1 MHLLT
6 ETALTDSKEWEILAQ
21 EEVDDLK
28 KQIQSLTVRIEQARA
43 NLAIQTKYRDA
54 AISMSKLYTAGK
66 RGNRATADPTAQ
78 ETAVE
83 RQESEQRCEE
93 LATELFNL
101 EKEVLAPQRRLLQHT
116 AAILQLTHKASSKRK
131 PPPAMLNGMPGSP
144 ESLYTYT
151 NGRNSMQ
158 FPSDDLDRDL
168 YFPLDEPETFGRSL
182 KSDIP
187 IPPRS
192 PVRERSNQLR
202 DEVETLKKQ
211 NSGHLDV
218 ITTTER
224 SLEDLNNRLRDL
236 VVQMNP
242 TKNGDY
248 KPAPSGNFEPGEL
261 VNSQLDYLAEALTII
276 QRDQGGQPRSDNNS
290 MVMLQVEDRLD
301 ALSRQVFRAVQAVD
315 ENQPPPPLAKDS
327 GIQERFD
334 WIESAV
340 PVLQTSTD
348 TAGAQ
353 SAAQIETVLSG
364 LWDIIQSGY
373 ADINRQ
379 RNARREVR
387 LGKGMPDDEDDV
399 SADEAFDFDEP
410 YSLDAFSAKVQ
421 WLFRQ
426 ATSLKEQ
433 KSVLKRQIRQQRDLN
448 GKGDSEKDV
457 ELRNKVEELNRTKNL
472 LAFCEES
479 AQQSKTEA
487 TEAQE
492 KLARALADLDSLQVT
507 QAANETAA
515 TSAVQDQ
522 LRERNAKIV
531 SLESD
536 TKALQDKL
544 EIIEAQLGSMNEQ
557 LKEAD
562 DNKKAAQ
569 DEKWKLE
576 EQIRVKD
583 EEMEQLNV
591 TMVEIKTELTICKA
605 ELEGAYGSRSERAAE
620 AAALTKSSQM
630 QSVVEQ
636 SEKLKAELA
645 ATLKDLEE
653 LTKETLAA
661 EKEKVELEGRLDDA
675 ESTRSTL
682 ESDIAALRTRYNSEI
697 TKLKEQLDA
706 EKFKAGPNAS
716 GTGPRAGA
724 SMLSE
729 QFRATMKEERRKFQ
743 EEIRVRHSLNR
754 CLPDHY
760 LESWRAND
768 LCRKNKTSAESWR
781 RSSGRSRSR
790 PGGARTRSRHGNDT
804 ENGPGTNSPGRMH
817 NIYKT
822 SDTSAAC
829 IMFNGS
835 SDSLFLDIVTRT
847 GQSFHIHSK
856 GFSSCRLGGR
866 LNGNKSSIYK
876 YSSGSD
882 LPLTQ
887 FVSLKLKACWY
898 AARPRRHSPVH
909 SRGGYAKCA
918 YQQLGHSTPD

>member
-1 MHLLT
+1 MNGNYGNNASLLSPTQAVDRTQSSPHVDLKDPIQVHLLT

-101 EKEVLAPQRRLLQHT
+101 EKEILAPQRRLLQHT

-158 FPSDDLDRDL
+158 FPGDDLDREL

-211 NSGHLDV
+211 NSGHLDI

-236 VVQMNP
+236 VVQINP
-242 TKNGDY
+242 TKNGGY

-261 VNSQLDYLAEALTII
+261 VNSQLDYLAEGLSTI
-276 QRDQGGQPRSDNNS
+276 QRDQEGQSRLLAESSRNSDNS
-290 MVMLQVEDRLD
+290 STVLLQIEDRLD
-301 ALSRQVFRAVQAVD
+301 ALSRQVFQAVQAVD
-315 ENQPPPPLAKDS
+315 ENQPAPPLAKDS

-334 WIESAV
+334 WIESTV
-340 PVLQTSTD
+340 SVLQTSMD
-348 TAGAQ
+348 KASSASAGAQ
-353 SAAQIETVLSG
+353 NAEQIETVLSG

-410 YSLDAFSAKVQ
+410 YSLNAFSAKVQ
-421 WLFRQ
+421 WLFGQ

-448 GKGDSEKDV
+448 SKGDDEKDV
-457 ELRNKVEELNRTKNL
+457 ELRSKVEELNRTKNL
-472 LAFCEES
+472 LAFCEEN

-487 TEAQE
+487 AEAQE

-562 DNKKAAQ
+562 DTKKAAQ

-591 TMVEIKTELTICKA
+591 TMVEIKTELTIAKA

-661 EKEKVELEGRLDDA
+661 EKEKVDLESRLDEA

-682 ESDIAALRTRYNSEI
+682 EGDIAALRTKYNSEI

-743 EEIRVRHSLNR
+743 EDLREEQNKRRK
-754 CLPDHY
+754 
-760 LESWRAND
+760 LEEELRA
-768 LCRKNKTSAESWR
+768 LKKSA
-781 RSSGRSRSR
+781 GR
-790 PGGARTRSRHGNDT
+790 
-804 ENGPGTNSPGRMH
+804 
-817 NIYKT
+817 
-822 SDTSAAC
+822 
-829 IMFNGS
+829 GS
-835 SDSLFLDIVTRT
+835 S
-847 GQSFHIHSK
+847 
-856 GFSSCRLGGR
+856 
-866 LNGNKSSIYK
+866 
-876 YSSGSD
+876 
-882 LPLTQ
+882 PLT
-887 FVSLKLKACWY
+887 
-898 AARPRRHSPVH
+898 PR
-909 SRGGYAKCA
+909 
-918 YQQLGHSTPD
+918 

>member
-1 MHLLT
+1 MDRTQSSPHVDLKDPIQVHLLT

-101 EKEVLAPQRRLLQHT
+101 EKEILAPQRRLLQHT

-158 FPSDDLDRDL
+158 FPGDDLDREL

-182 KSDIP
+182 KNDIP

-236 VVQMNP
+236 VVQINP
-242 TKNGDY
+242 TKNGGY
-248 KPAPSGNFEPGEL
+248 KTAPSGNFEPGEL
-261 VNSQLDYLAEALTII
+261 VNSHLDYLAEGLSTI
-276 QRDQGGQPRSDNNS
+276 QRDQEGQARLLADNSRNSDNS
-290 MVMLQVEDRLD
+290 AAVLLQVEDRLD
-301 ALSRQVFRAVQAVD
+301 ALSRQVYQAVRSVD
-315 ENQPPPPLAKDS
+315 ESQPAPPLAKDS

-334 WIESAV
+334 WVESAV
-340 PVLQTSTD
+340 PVLQTPMNSES
-348 TAGAQ
+348 AGAQ

-457 ELRNKVEELNRTKNL
+457 ELRSKVEELNRTKNL
-472 LAFCEES
+472 LAFCEEN

-487 TEAQE
+487 AEAQE

-562 DNKKAAQ
+562 DTKKAAQ
-569 DEKWKLE
+569 DERWKLE

-591 TMVEIKTELTICKA
+591 TMVEIKTELTIAKA

-636 SEKLKAELA
+636 SEKLKTELA

-661 EKEKVELEGRLDDA
+661 EKEKVELEGRLDEA

-743 EEIRVRHSLNR
+743 EEIRVSPSTAVPKILRT
-754 CLPDHY
+754 
-760 LESWRAND
+760 ND
-768 LCRKNKTSAESWR
+768 PCRKNKTSAESWR
-781 RSSGRSRSR
+781 RSSGRSGSP
-790 PGGARTRSRHGNDT
+790 PGGDRAHSPHGNDT
-804 ENGPGTNSPGRMH
+804 ENGPGTIAPGRPH
-817 NIYKT
+817 NIYKP

-829 IMFNGS
+829 IMFNRS

-847 GQSFHIHSK
+847 GKAFTFIARVVHLVDWE
-856 GFSSCRLGGR
+856 GALMA
-866 LNGNKSSIYK
+866 LKSSIYRF
-876 YSSGSD
+876 SSDRD
-882 LPLTQ
+882 LPFTRIVPL
-887 FVSLKLKACWY
+887 VLRACLY
-898 AARPRRHSPVH
+898 AVIP
-909 SRGGYAKCA
+909 
-918 YQQLGHSTPD
+918 T

>member
-1 MHLLT
+1 MNTDRTQSSPHVDLKDPIQVHLLT

-83 RQESEQRCEE
+83 RQESERRCEE

-101 EKEVLAPQRRLLQHT
+101 EKEILAPQRRLLQHT

-158 FPSDDLDRDL
+158 FPSDDLDREL
-168 YFPLDEPETFGRSL
+168 YFPLDEPEPFGRAL
-182 KSDIP
+182 KNDIP

-236 VVQMNP
+236 VVQINP
-242 TKNGDY
+242 TKNGGY

-261 VNSQLDYLAEALTII
+261 VNSQLDYLAEALSTI
-276 QRDQGGQPRSDNNS
+276 QRDQAGQSGPSGNS
-290 MVMLQVEDRLD
+290 ASILLQVEDRLD
-301 ALSRQVFRAVQAVD
+301 ALSRQVFQAIRSID
-315 ENQPPPPLAKDS
+315 ESQPAPPLAKDA

-340 PVLQTSTD
+340 PVLQTSMGKD
-348 TAGAQ
+348 TGAQ
-353 SAAQIETVLSG
+353 SAEQIETILSG
-364 LWDIIQSGY
+364 LWNIIQSGY
-373 ADINRQ
+373 AEINRQ
-379 RNARREVR
+379 RIARREVR

-399 SADEAFDFDEP
+399 SADEAFDYDEP
-410 YSLDAFSAKVQ
+410 YSLDAFSEKVQ

-448 GKGDSEKDV
+448 SKGDSEKDV
-457 ELRNKVEELNRTKNL
+457 ELRSKVEELNRTKNL
-472 LAFCEES
+472 LAFCEEN

-487 TEAQE
+487 AEAQE

-536 TKALQDKL
+536 AKAMQDKL

-562 DNKKAAQ
+562 ESKKAAQ

-591 TMVEIKTELTICKA
+591 SMIETKTELTIAKA

-630 QSVVEQ
+630 QSMVEQ

-661 EKEKVELEGRLDDA
+661 EKEKVELEGRLDEA
-675 ESTRSTL
+675 ESTRTSL
-682 ESDIAALRTRYNSEI
+682 EGDIAALRTRYNSEV

-743 EEIRVRHSLNR
+743 EELRVRHSTVIPKVRELTI
-754 CLPDHY
+754 C
-760 LESWRAND
+760 A
-768 LCRKNKTSAESWR
+768 
-781 RSSGRSRSR
+781 GRTKQAQKAGGGAPGAQEVGR
-790 PGGARTRSRHGNDT
+790 PGLEPTHTALTTLKPAQEPLSRV
-804 ENGPGTNSPGRMH
+804 E
-817 NIYKT
+817 
-822 SDTSAAC
+822 C
-829 IMFNGS
+829 IISISLPTTVRRILCLIALPTLS
-835 SDSLFLDIVTRT
+835 SWISLHAPAKL
-847 GQSFHIHSK
+847 SHS
-856 GFSSCRLGGR
+856 
-866 LNGNKSSIYK
+866 
-876 YSSGSD
+876 
-882 LPLTQ
+882 
-887 FVSLKLKACWY
+887 
-898 AARPRRHSPVH
+898 
-909 SRGGYAKCA
+909 
-918 YQQLGHSTPD
+918 

>member
-1 MHLLT
+1 
-6 ETALTDSKEWEILAQ
+6 LTDSKEWEILAQ

-43 NLAIQTKYRDA
+43 NLAIQMKYRDA

-83 RQESEQRCEE
+83 RQESERRCEE

-101 EKEVLAPQRRLLQHT
+101 EKEILAPQRRLLQHT

-202 DEVETLKKQ
+202 DEMETLKKQ

-218 ITTTER
+218 ITSTER

-236 VVQMNP
+236 VVQINP
-242 TKNGDY
+242 TKNGGY
-248 KPAPSGNFEPGEL
+248 RPAPSGNYEPGEL
-261 VNSQLDYLAEALTII
+261 VNSQLDYLAEALATI
-276 QRDQGGQPRSDNNS
+276 QQDQEGQSRLLADSTRNSDNS
-290 MVMLQVEDRLD
+290 AVVLLQAEDRLD
-301 ALSRQVFRAVQAVD
+301 GLSRLVYRAAQSVD
-315 ENQPPPPLAKDS
+315 ESQPGPPSAKDA

-334 WIESAV
+334 WIESTL
-340 PVLQTSTD
+340 PVLQNASSAA
-348 TAGAQ
+348 AGAQ
-353 SAAQIETVLSG
+353 QAEQIESVLAG
-364 LWDIIQSGY
+364 LWDTIQQGY
-373 ADINRQ
+373 AEINRQ
-379 RNARREVR
+379 RDARRQVR

-399 SADEAFDFDEP
+399 SADESFDYDEP
-410 YSLDAFSAKVQ
+410 YSLNAFSEKVQ

-448 GKGDSEKDV
+448 SKSDSEKDV
-457 ELRNKVEELNRTKNL
+457 ELRNKVEELNRTKSL
-472 LAFCEES
+472 LAFCEEN

-487 TEAQE
+487 EETQR
-492 KLARALADLDSLQVT
+492 KLSQALADLDSLQVT
-507 QAANETAA
+507 QTANETAA

-544 EIIEAQLGSMNEQ
+544 EILEAQLSSMNDQ

-562 DNKKAAQ
+562 DTKQVAQ

-583 EEMEQLNV
+583 EELEQLNV
-591 TMVEIKTELTICKA
+591 SMIETKTELTIAKA

-630 QSVVEQ
+630 QSMVEQ

-661 EKEKVELEGRLDDA
+661 EKEKVDLEGRLDEA
-675 ESTRSTL
+675 EATRSTL
-682 ESDIAALRTRYNSEI
+682 EGDLAALRSRYNSEI

-743 EEIRVRHSLNR
+743 EDLRVSTLTGVRN
-754 CLPDHY
+754 P
-760 LESWRAND
+760 EANT
-768 LCRKNKTSAESWR
+768 LCRKNRTSAESWR
-781 RSSGRSRSR
+781 RSFEHSRNPRGQAKVHSLR
-790 PGGARTRSRHGNDT
+790 GNDT
-804 ENGPGTNSPGRMH
+804 ENGLGANVLGQMH
-817 NIYKT
+817 NNYKPF
-822 SDTSAAC
+822 DTNTAC
-829 IMFNGS
+829 MMFNRAP
-835 SDSLFLDIVTRT
+835 DSFFLDIFTRST
-847 GQSFHIHSK
+847 GKAFIFIARIVYHVHWEDAFI
-856 GFSSCRLGGR
+856 
-866 LNGNKSSIYK
+866 GNKSTIYRF
-876 YSSGSD
+876 SWGSN
-882 LPLTQ
+882 LIWFPSQ
-887 FVSLKLKACWY
+887 KKH
-898 AARPRRHSPVH
+898 PSPKN
-909 SRGGYAKCA
+909 R
-918 YQQLGHSTPD
+918 T

>member
-83 RQESEQRCEE
+83 RQESEMRCEE
-93 LATELFNL
+93 LSTELFNL
-101 EKEVLAPQRRLLQHT
+101 EKEILAPQRRLLQHT

-158 FPSDDLDRDL
+158 FPGDDLDRDL
-168 YFPLDEPETFGRSL
+168 YFPLEEPETFGRSL

-211 NSGHLDV
+211 KSGHLDV

-236 VVQMNP
+236 VIQVNP
-242 TKNGDY
+242 TKNGGY
-248 KPAPSGNFEPGEL
+248 RPAPSGNYEPGEL
-261 VNSQLDYLAEALTII
+261 VNSQLDYLAEGLAAI
-276 QRDQGGQPRSDNNS
+276 QRDQEGHSRLLADSNRNSDNS
-290 MVMLQVEDRLD
+290 AAMLLQAEERLD
-301 ALSRQVFRAVQAVD
+301 ALSRQVFQAVQSVD
-315 ENQPPPPLAKDS
+315 EGQPAPPSAKDV

-334 WIESAV
+334 WIELTL
-340 PVLQTSTD
+340 PVLQQASSASD
-348 TAGAQ
+348 GAQ
-353 SAAQIETVLSG
+353 QAEQIETVLAG

-379 RNARREVR
+379 RDARRQVR

-399 SADEAFDFDEP
+399 SADEAFDYDEP
-410 YSLDAFSAKVQ
+410 YSLNAFSTKVQ

-426 ATSLKEQ
+426 ATGLKEQ

-448 GKGDSEKDV
+448 SKTDTEKDV

-472 LAFCEES
+472 LAFCEEN
-479 AQQSKTEA
+479 AQQFKTEA
-487 TEAQE
+487 EE
-492 KLARALADLDSLQVT
+492 SERKLSQALADLDSLQGT
-507 QAANETAA
+507 QAANETVA

-544 EIIEAQLGSMNEQ
+544 EIIEAQLGSMNDQ

-562 DNKKAAQ
+562 DTKQAAQ
-569 DEKWKLE
+569 EEKWKLE
-576 EQIRVKD
+576 EQIKVKD

-591 TMVEIKTELTICKA
+591 TMIEVKTELTIARA

-682 ESDIAALRTRYNSEI
+682 EGDIAALRTRYNSEI

-743 EEIRVRHSLNR
+743 EDLRVSMSTAIFNPRANTFAGRTEQAQEAGGGASSAQEVLRSGQKSIHSAVTTLKTAQDQTPRVRCIISI
-754 CLPDHY
+754 
-760 LESWRAND
+760 SF
-768 LCRKNKTSAESWR
+768 
-781 RSSGRSRSR
+781 SR
-790 PGGARTRSRHGNDT
+790 P
-804 ENGPGTNSPGRMH
+804 M
-817 NIYKT
+817 
-822 SDTSAAC
+822 
-829 IMFNGS
+829 
-835 SDSLFLDIVTRT
+835 
-847 GQSFHIHSK
+847 
-856 GFSSCRLGGR
+856 
-866 LNGNKSSIYK
+866 
-876 YSSGSD
+876 
-882 LPLTQ
+882 
-887 FVSLKLKACWY
+887 
-898 AARPRRHSPVH
+898 RRV
-909 SRGGYAKCA
+909 
-918 YQQLGHSTPD
+918 

>member
-1 MHLLT
+1 MNGNYGNNDRLLSPTQAVGPGGRQIMEGYRKDIMNGFAQDQPRYNPLNVDRTQSSPHVDLKDPIQVHLLT

-66 RGNRATADPTAQ
+66 RGNRATVDPNAQ

-83 RQESEQRCEE
+83 RQESERRCEE

-101 EKEVLAPQRRLLQHT
+101 EKEILAPQRRLLQHT

-131 PPPAMLNGMPGSP
+131 QPPAMLNGMPGSP

-168 YFPLDEPETFGRSL
+168 YFPLDEPEGFGRSL

-211 NSGHLDV
+211 TSGQLDV
-218 ITTTER
+218 ITNTER
-224 SLEDLNNRLRDL
+224 SLEDLTSRLRDL

-242 TKNGDY
+242 TKNGGY
-248 KPAPSGNFEPGEL
+248 RPAPSGNFEPGEL
-261 VNSQLDYLAEALTII
+261 VNTQLAYVAECLSTI
-276 QRDQGGQPRSDNNS
+276 QRDQQGQSSLLADSARKSDNS
-290 MVMLQVEDRLD
+290 AGLLLQAEDRLD
-301 ALSRQVFRAVQAVD
+301 LLSRQVYQAVRAID
-315 ENQPPPPLAKDS
+315 EDQPGPPLGADS

-334 WIESAV
+334 WIESAL
-340 PVLQTSTD
+340 PVIQRPVAKDS
-348 TAGAQ
+348 
-353 SAAQIETVLSG
+353 SAIQDAEQIETVLVG

-379 RNARREVR
+379 REARREVR
-387 LGKGMPDDEDDV
+387 LGKGMPDDDDDV
-399 SADEAFDFDEP
+399 SADESFDFEEA
-410 YSLDAFSAKVQ
+410 YSLNAFSTKVQ

-448 GKGDSEKDV
+448 SKTDTEKDV
-457 ELRNKVEELNRTKNL
+457 ELRTKVEELNRTKNL

-487 TEAQE
+487 AEAQE

-507 QAANETAA
+507 QTANETAA

-562 DNKKAAQ
+562 DAKQAAEN
-569 DEKWKLE
+569 EKWKLE
-576 EQIRVKD
+576 EQMRVKD

-591 TMVEIKTELTICKA
+591 SMIETKTELTIAKA

-630 QSVVEQ
+630 QSMVQE

-653 LTKETLAA
+653 LTKETLAS
-661 EKEKVELEGRLDDA
+661 EKEKVDLEGRLDEA
-675 ESTRSTL
+675 EATRSTL
-682 ESDIAALRTRYNSEI
+682 EADIAALRTRYNSEV

-724 SMLSE
+724 TMLSE
-729 QFRATMKEERRKFQ
+729 QFRATMKEERKKFQ
-743 EEIRVRHSLNR
+743 EDLREEQNKRRK
-754 CLPDHY
+754 
-760 LESWRAND
+760 LEDELRA
-768 LCRKNKTSAESWR
+768 LKKTA
-781 RSSGRSRSR
+781 
-790 PGGARTRSRHGNDT
+790 
-804 ENGPGTNSPGRMH
+804 GP
-817 NIYKT
+817 
-822 SDTSAAC
+822 
-829 IMFNGS
+829 
-835 SDSLFLDIVTRT
+835 V
-847 GQSFHIHSK
+847 
-856 GFSSCRLGGR
+856 
-866 LNGNKSSIYK
+866 KS
-876 YSSGSD
+876 
-882 LPLTQ
+882 PLT
-887 FVSLKLKACWY
+887 
-898 AARPRRHSPVH
+898 PR
-909 SRGGYAKCA
+909 
-918 YQQLGHSTPD
+918 

>member
-83 RQESEQRCEE
+83 RQESERRCEE

-101 EKEVLAPQRRLLQHT
+101 EKEILAPQRRLLQHT

-168 YFPLDEPETFGRSL
+168 YFPLDEPETFDRSL

-224 SLEDLNNRLRDL
+224 SLEDLNNRLREL
-236 VVQMNP
+236 VIQMNP
-242 TKNGDY
+242 TQNGGY

-261 VNSQLDYLAEALTII
+261 VNSQLDYLAEALSAI
-276 QRDQGGQPRSDNNS
+276 QRDQGGQSRSDNSS

-301 ALSRQVFRAVQAVD
+301 ALMRQVFQAVQAVD
-315 ENQPPPPLAKDS
+315 ENQPAPPLSKDA

-340 PVLQTSTD
+340 PVLQTLMDNASS
-348 TAGAQ
+348 APGAP

-373 ADINRQ
+373 ADINRE

-410 YSLDAFSAKVQ
+410 YSLNAFSTKVQ

-487 TEAQE
+487 AEAQE

-522 LRERNAKIV
+522 LRERNNKIV

-544 EIIEAQLGSMNEQ
+544 EIIEAQLGGMTEQ

-562 DNKKAAQ
+562 DTKRAAQ

-576 EQIRVKD
+576 EQIKVKD
-583 EEMEQLNV
+583 EELEQLNV
-591 TMVEIKTELTICKA
+591 TMVEIKTELTIAKA

-630 QSVVEQ
+630 QSMVEQ

-661 EKEKVELEGRLDDA
+661 EKEKVDLEGRLDEA

-682 ESDIAALRTRYNSEI
+682 ENDIAALRTRYNSEI

-729 QFRATMKEERRKFQ
+729 QFRATMKEERKKFQ
-743 EEIRVRHSLNR
+743 EELRVRRPSTVVSKVL
-754 CLPDHY
+754 
-760 LESWRAND
+760 RANN

-781 RSSGRSRSR
+781 TSSGRSRSP
-790 PGGARTRSRHGNDT
+790 PGGAQTQSPRGNDT
-804 ENGPGTNSPGRMH
+804 ENGPGTIAPGRVH
-817 NIYKT
+817 NIYKP

-847 GQSFHIHSK
+847 GRSFHIHSK
-856 GFSSCRLGGR
+856 GCLSCRLGGA
-866 LNGNKSSIYK
+866 
-876 YSSGSD
+876 
-882 LPLTQ
+882 P
-887 FVSLKLKACWY
+887 
-898 AARPRRHSPVH
+898 
-909 SRGGYAKCA
+909 
-918 YQQLGHSTPD
+918 

>member
-78 ETAVE
+78 ETAME
-83 RQESEQRCEE
+83 RQESERICEE

-101 EKEVLAPQRRLLQHT
+101 EKEILAPQRRLLQHT

-158 FPSDDLDRDL
+158 FPSDDLDREL

-236 VVQMNP
+236 VIQMNP
-242 TKNGDY
+242 TKNGGY
-248 KPAPSGNFEPGEL
+248 KPAPAGNFEPGEL
-261 VNSQLDYLAEALTII
+261 VNSQLDYLAEALSTI
-276 QRDQGGQPRSDNNS
+276 QRDQKGASPSDNSS

-315 ENQPPPPLAKDS
+315 ENQPAPPLAKDS

-340 PVLQTSTD
+340 PVLQTS
-348 TAGAQ
+348 AGSASGAQ
-353 SAAQIETVLSG
+353 SAEQIETVLSG
-364 LWDIIQSGY
+364 LWDIILSGY

-399 SADEAFDFDEP
+399 SSDEAAFDFDEP
-410 YSLDAFSAKVQ
+410 YSLDAFSEKVQ

-457 ELRNKVEELNRTKNL
+457 ELRSKVEELNRTKNL
-472 LAFCEES
+472 LAFCEEN

-487 TEAQE
+487 AEAQE

-536 TKALQDKL
+536 AKAMQDKL

-557 LKEAD
+557 LKEVD
-562 DNKKAAQ
+562 DTKKAAQ

-583 EEMEQLNV
+583 EELEQLNV
-591 TMVEIKTELTICKA
+591 TMVEIKTELTIAKA

-682 ESDIAALRTRYNSEI
+682 ESDIAALRTRYTSEI

-706 EKFKAGPNAS
+706 EKFKAGQNAS

-729 QFRATMKEERRKFQ
+729 QFRATMKEERKKFQ
-743 EEIRVRHSLNR
+743 EELRVRHSTIVSSTIVSTVL
-754 CLPDHY
+754 
-760 LESWRAND
+760 RANN
-768 LCRKNKTSAESWR
+768 LLRRNKTSAESWR
-781 RSSGRSRSR
+781 RSSGHSRSEAQAHS
-790 PGGARTRSRHGNDT
+790 PHGNDT
-804 ENGPGTNSPGRMH
+804 ENGPGTSNPGRLH
-817 NIYKT
+817 NIYKP

-856 GFSSCRLGGR
+856 GCLSCRLGGA
-866 LNGNKSSIYK
+866 LMAIK
-876 YSSGSD
+876 
-882 LPLTQ
+882 
-887 FVSLKLKACWY
+887 
-898 AARPRRHSPVH
+898 
-909 SRGGYAKCA
+909 
-918 YQQLGHSTPD
+918 

>member
-1 MHLLT
+1 MNGNYGNNDSLLSPTQAVGPGGRQIMEGYRRDVLNGFAQDQPRYNPLNIDRTQSSPHVDLKDPIQVHLLT

-83 RQESEQRCEE
+83 RQESERRCEE
-93 LATELFNL
+93 LSTELFNL
-101 EKEVLAPQRRLLQHT
+101 EKEILAPQRRLLQHT

-211 NSGHLDV
+211 KSGQLDV

-236 VVQMNP
+236 VIQINP
-242 TKNGDY
+242 TKNGGY
-248 KPAPSGNFEPGEL
+248 RPAPSGNYEPGEL
-261 VNSQLDYLAEALTII
+261 VNSQLDYLAEGLAAI
-276 QRDQGGQPRSDNNS
+276 QRDQEGHSRLLADSNRNSDNS
-290 MVMLQVEDRLD
+290 AAMLLQAEERLD
-301 ALSRQVFRAVQAVD
+301 ALSRQVFQAVQSVD
-315 ENQPPPPLAKDS
+315 EDQPAPPAAKDA

-334 WIESAV
+334 WIELTL
-340 PVLQTSTD
+340 PVLQNASSASD
-348 TAGAQ
+348 GAQ
-353 SAAQIETVLSG
+353 QAEQIETVLAG

-379 RNARREVR
+379 RDARRQVR

-399 SADEAFDFDEP
+399 SADESFDYDEP
-410 YSLDAFSAKVQ
+410 YSLNAFSTKVQ

-426 ATSLKEQ
+426 ATGLKEQ

-448 GKGDSEKDV
+448 SKTDTEKDV

-472 LAFCEES
+472 LAFCEEN

-487 TEAQE
+487 EESQQ
-492 KLARALADLDSLQVT
+492 KLSQALADLDSLQGT

-522 LRERNAKIV
+522 LRERNAKIG

-544 EIIEAQLGSMNEQ
+544 EIIEAQLGSMNDQ

-562 DNKKAAQ
+562 DAKQAAQ
-569 DEKWKLE
+569 EEKWKLE
-576 EQIRVKD
+576 EQIKVKD

-591 TMVEIKTELTICKA
+591 TMIEVKTELTIARA

-661 EKEKVELEGRLDDA
+661 EKEKVDLEGRLDDA

-682 ESDIAALRTRYNSEI
+682 EGDIAALRTRYNSEI

-743 EEIRVRHSLNR
+743 EDLREEQSKRRK
-754 CLPDHY
+754 
-760 LESWRAND
+760 LEEELRA
-768 LCRKNKTSAESWR
+768 LKK
-781 RSSGRSRSR
+781 SSGAGRS
-790 PGGARTRSRHGNDT
+790 
-804 ENGPGTNSPGRMH
+804 
-817 NIYKT
+817 
-822 SDTSAAC
+822 
-829 IMFNGS
+829 
-835 SDSLFLDIVTRT
+835 
-847 GQSFHIHSK
+847 
-856 GFSSCRLGGR
+856 
-866 LNGNKSSIYK
+866 
-876 YSSGSD
+876 
-882 LPLTQ
+882 PLT
-887 FVSLKLKACWY
+887 
-898 AARPRRHSPVH
+898 PR
-909 SRGGYAKCA
+909 
-918 YQQLGHSTPD
+918 

>member
-1 MHLLT
+1 LNTDRTQSSPHVDLKDPIQVHLLT

-83 RQESEQRCEE
+83 RQESERRCEE

-101 EKEVLAPQRRLLQHT
+101 EKEILAPQRRLLQHT

-158 FPSDDLDRDL
+158 FPSDDLDREL
-168 YFPLDEPETFGRSL
+168 YFPLDEPEPFGRAL
-182 KSDIP
+182 KNDIP

-211 NSGHLDV
+211 NSGHLDI

-236 VVQMNP
+236 VVQIDP
-242 TKNGDY
+242 TKNGGY
-248 KPAPSGNFEPGEL
+248 KPAPSGQFEPGEL
-261 VNSQLDYLAEALTII
+261 VNSQLDYLAEALSTI
-276 QRDQGGQPRSDNNS
+276 QRDQEGQPRNS
-290 MVMLQVEDRLD
+290 GNSANVLLQVEDRLD
-301 ALSRQVFRAVQAVD
+301 ALSRQVFQAVRSVD
-315 ENQPPPPLAKDS
+315 ENQPAPPSAKDS

-340 PVLQTSTD
+340 PILQTSMGND
-348 TAGAQ
+348 SGAQ
-353 SAAQIETVLSG
+353 SAEQIETVLSG
-364 LWDIIQSGY
+364 LWNIIQSGY
-373 ADINRQ
+373 AEINRQ
-379 RNARREVR
+379 RIARREVR

-399 SADEAFDFDEP
+399 SADEAFDYDEP
-410 YSLDAFSAKVQ
+410 YSLDAFSEKVQ

-448 GKGDSEKDV
+448 GKSDSEKDV
-457 ELRNKVEELNRTKNL
+457 ELRSKVEELNRTKNL
-472 LAFCEES
+472 LAFCEEN

-487 TEAQE
+487 AEAQE

-536 TKALQDKL
+536 AKAMQDKL
-544 EIIEAQLGSMNEQ
+544 DIIEAQLGSMNEQ
-557 LKEAD
+557 LREAD
-562 DNKKAAQ
+562 ELKKAAQ

-591 TMVEIKTELTICKA
+591 SMIETKTELTIAKA

-630 QSVVEQ
+630 QSVVAQ

-645 ATLKDLEE
+645 ATLKELEE

-675 ESTRSTL
+675 ESTRATL
-682 ESDIAALRTRYNSEI
+682 EGDIAALRTRYNSEV

-743 EEIRVRHSLNR
+743 EEIRVR
-754 CLPDHY
+754 
-760 LESWRAND
+760 A
-768 LCRKNKTSAESWR
+768 SADVSPTTVSKAR
-781 RSSGRSRSR
+781 QLTISAGRTKQAQKAG
-790 PGGARTRSRHGNDT
+790 GGAPGAQEVGRAWLEPTHT
-804 ENGPGTNSPGRMH
+804 TVTTLEPAQGPSPRV
-817 NIYKT
+817 K
-822 SDTSAAC
+822 C
-829 IMFNGS
+829 IISISLPTPVRRVLCLIGLPTLS
-835 SDSLFLDIVTRT
+835 SWISLDAPAKL
-847 GQSFHIHSK
+847 SHSQQ
-856 GFSSCRLGGR
+856 GF
-866 LNGNKSSIYK
+866 
-876 YSSGSD
+876 
-882 LPLTQ
+882 
-887 FVSLKLKACWY
+887 FVL
-898 AARPRRHSPVH
+898 
-909 SRGGYAKCA
+909 
-918 YQQLGHSTPD
+918 

>member
-1 MHLLT
+1 MNTDRTQSSPHVDLKDPIQVHLLT

-83 RQESEQRCEE
+83 RQESERRCEE

-101 EKEVLAPQRRLLQHT
+101 EKEILAPQRRLLQHT

-158 FPSDDLDRDL
+158 FPSDDLDREL
-168 YFPLDEPETFGRSL
+168 YFPLDEPEPFGRAL
-182 KSDIP
+182 KNDIP

-236 VVQMNP
+236 VVQINP
-242 TKNGDY
+242 TKNGGY

-261 VNSQLDYLAEALTII
+261 VNSHLDYLAEALSTI
-276 QRDQGGQPRSDNNS
+276 QRDQAGQSGPSGNS
-290 MVMLQVEDRLD
+290 ASILLQVEDRLD
-301 ALSRQVFRAVQAVD
+301 ALSRQVFQAVRSID
-315 ENQPPPPLAKDS
+315 ESQPAPPLAKDA

-340 PVLQTSTD
+340 PVLQTSMGQD
-348 TAGAQ
+348 TGAQ
-353 SAAQIETVLSG
+353 SAEQIETILSG
-364 LWDIIQSGY
+364 LWNIIQSGY
-373 ADINRQ
+373 AEINRQ
-379 RNARREVR
+379 RIARREVR

-399 SADEAFDFDEP
+399 SADEAFDYDEP
-410 YSLDAFSAKVQ
+410 YSLDAFSEKVQ

-448 GKGDSEKDV
+448 SKGDSEKDV
-457 ELRNKVEELNRTKNL
+457 ELRSKVEELNRTKNL
-472 LAFCEES
+472 LAFCEEN

-487 TEAQE
+487 AEAQE

-536 TKALQDKL
+536 AKAMQDKL

-562 DNKKAAQ
+562 ESKKAAQ

-591 TMVEIKTELTICKA
+591 SMIETKTELTIAKA

-630 QSVVEQ
+630 QSMVEQ

-661 EKEKVELEGRLDDA
+661 EKEKVELEGRLDEA
-675 ESTRSTL
+675 ESTRATL
-682 ESDIAALRTRYNSEI
+682 EGDIAALRTRYNSEV

-743 EEIRVRHSLNR
+743 EELRVRPSTVVPKVRELTI
-754 CLPDHY
+754 C
-760 LESWRAND
+760 A
-768 LCRKNKTSAESWR
+768 
-781 RSSGRSRSR
+781 GRTKQAQKAGGGAPGAQEVGR
-790 PGGARTRSRHGNDT
+790 PGLEPTHTAVTTLRPTQEPLSRV
-804 ENGPGTNSPGRMH
+804 E
-817 NIYKT
+817 
-822 SDTSAAC
+822 C
-829 IMFNGS
+829 IISIGLPTTVRRILCLITLPTLS
-835 SDSLFLDIVTRT
+835 SWISLHAPAKL
-847 GQSFHIHSK
+847 SHS
-856 GFSSCRLGGR
+856 
-866 LNGNKSSIYK
+866 
-876 YSSGSD
+876 
-882 LPLTQ
+882 
-887 FVSLKLKACWY
+887 
-898 AARPRRHSPVH
+898 
-909 SRGGYAKCA
+909 
-918 YQQLGHSTPD
+918 

>member
-83 RQESEQRCEE
+83 RQESERRCEE

-101 EKEVLAPQRRLLQHT
+101 EKEILAPQRRLLQHT

-158 FPSDDLDRDL
+158 FPSDDLDREL

-224 SLEDLNNRLRDL
+224 SLEDLNNRLREL
-236 VVQMNP
+236 VIQMNP
-242 TKNGDY
+242 TQNGAY

-261 VNSQLDYLAEALTII
+261 VNSQLDYLAEALSAI
-276 QRDQGGQPRSDNNS
+276 QRDQGGQSRSDNSS

-301 ALSRQVFRAVQAVD
+301 ALSRQVFQAVQAID
-315 ENQPPPPLAKDS
+315 ENQPAPPLSKDA

-340 PVLQTSTD
+340 PVLQTSMD
-348 TAGAQ
+348 NASSAPGAP

-373 ADINRQ
+373 ADINRE

-410 YSLDAFSAKVQ
+410 YSLNAFSTKVQ

-487 TEAQE
+487 AEAQE

-544 EIIEAQLGSMNEQ
+544 EIIEAQLGGMTEQ

-562 DNKKAAQ
+562 DTKRAAQ

-576 EQIRVKD
+576 EQIKVKD
-583 EEMEQLNV
+583 EELEQLNV
-591 TMVEIKTELTICKA
+591 TMVEIKTELTIAKA

-630 QSVVEQ
+630 QSMVEQ

-682 ESDIAALRTRYNSEI
+682 ENDIAALRTRYNSEI

-729 QFRATMKEERRKFQ
+729 QFRATMKEERKKFQ
-743 EEIRVRHSLNR
+743 EELRVSRRSHRWLLDR
-754 CLPDHY
+754 CLES
-760 LESWRAND
+760 LEN
-768 LCRKNKTSAESWR
+768 
-781 RSSGRSRSR
+781 
-790 PGGARTRSRHGNDT
+790 
-804 ENGPGTNSPGRMH
+804 
-817 NIYKT
+817 
-822 SDTSAAC
+822 
-829 IMFNGS
+829 
-835 SDSLFLDIVTRT
+835 
-847 GQSFHIHSK
+847 
-856 GFSSCRLGGR
+856 
-866 LNGNKSSIYK
+866 
-876 YSSGSD
+876 
-882 LPLTQ
+882 
-887 FVSLKLKACWY
+887 
-898 AARPRRHSPVH
+898 
-909 SRGGYAKCA
+909 
-918 YQQLGHSTPD
+918 

>member
-1 MHLLT
+1 MNGNYGNNASLLSPTQAVGPGGRQIMEGYRKDIMNGFAQDQPRYNPLNVDRTQSSPHVDLKDPIQVHLLT

-101 EKEVLAPQRRLLQHT
+101 EKEILAPQRRLLQHT

-158 FPSDDLDRDL
+158 FPSDDLDREL

-242 TKNGDY
+242 TKNGGY
-248 KPAPSGNFEPGEL
+248 KPAPAGNFEPGEL
-261 VNSQLDYLAEALTII
+261 VNSQLDYLAEALSTI
-276 QRDQGGQPRSDNNS
+276 QRDQEGQPRSDNSS

-301 ALSRQVFRAVQAVD
+301 ALSRQVFRAVQAID
-315 ENQPPPPLAKDS
+315 EDQPAPPSAKDA

-340 PVLQTSTD
+340 PVLQTSMD
-348 TAGAQ
+348 KDSGAQ

-364 LWDIIQSGY
+364 LWGIIQSGY

-399 SADEAFDFDEP
+399 SADEAFDFEEP
-410 YSLDAFSAKVQ
+410 YSLNAFSEKVQ

-457 ELRNKVEELNRTKNL
+457 ELRSKVEELNRTKNL
-472 LAFCEES
+472 LAFCEEN

-487 TEAQE
+487 AEAQE

-531 SLESD
+531 SLESN

-544 EIIEAQLGSMNEQ
+544 EIIEVQLGSLTEQ

-562 DNKKAAQ
+562 DTKKAVQ

-591 TMVEIKTELTICKA
+591 TMVEIKTELTIAKA

-630 QSVVEQ
+630 QSLVEQ

-743 EEIRVRHSLNR
+743 EEIREEQNKRR
-754 CLPDHY
+754 K
-760 LESWRAND
+760 LEEELRA
-768 LCRKNKTSAESWR
+768 LKKSA
-781 RSSGRSRSR
+781 GR
-790 PGGARTRSRHGNDT
+790 
-804 ENGPGTNSPGRMH
+804 
-817 NIYKT
+817 
-822 SDTSAAC
+822 
-829 IMFNGS
+829 GS
-835 SDSLFLDIVTRT
+835 
-847 GQSFHIHSK
+847 
-856 GFSSCRLGGR
+856 
-866 LNGNKSSIYK
+866 N
-876 YSSGSD
+876 
-882 LPLTQ
+882 PLT
-887 FVSLKLKACWY
+887 
-898 AARPRRHSPVH
+898 PR
-909 SRGGYAKCA
+909 
-918 YQQLGHSTPD
+918 

>member
-1 MHLLT
+1 MNGNYGNNASLLSPTQAVGPGGRQIMEGYRKDIMNGFAQDQPRYNPLNTDRTQSSPHVDLKDPIQVHLLT

-83 RQESEQRCEE
+83 RQESERRCEE

-101 EKEVLAPQRRLLQHT
+101 EKEILAPQRRLLQHT

-158 FPSDDLDRDL
+158 FPSDDLDREL
-168 YFPLDEPETFGRSL
+168 YFPLDEPEPFGRAL
-182 KSDIP
+182 KNDIP

-211 NSGHLDV
+211 NSGHLDI

-236 VVQMNP
+236 VVQIDP
-242 TKNGDY
+242 TKNGGY
-248 KPAPSGNFEPGEL
+248 KPAPSGQFEPGEL
-261 VNSQLDYLAEALTII
+261 VNSQLDYLAEALSTI
-276 QRDQGGQPRSDNNS
+276 QRDQEGQPGNS
-290 MVMLQVEDRLD
+290 GNSANVLLQVEDRLD
-301 ALSRQVFRAVQAVD
+301 ALSRQVFQAVRSVD
-315 ENQPPPPLAKDS
+315 ENQPAPPSAKDS

-340 PVLQTSTD
+340 PILQTSMGND
-348 TAGAQ
+348 SGAQ
-353 SAAQIETVLSG
+353 SAEQIETVLSG
-364 LWDIIQSGY
+364 LWNIIQSGY
-373 ADINRQ
+373 AEINRQ
-379 RNARREVR
+379 RIARREVR

-399 SADEAFDFDEP
+399 SADEAFDYDEP
-410 YSLDAFSAKVQ
+410 YSLDAFSEKVQ

-448 GKGDSEKDV
+448 GKSDSEKDV
-457 ELRNKVEELNRTKNL
+457 ELRSKVEELNRTKNL
-472 LAFCEES
+472 LAFCEEN

-487 TEAQE
+487 AEAQE

-536 TKALQDKL
+536 AKAMQDKL
-544 EIIEAQLGSMNEQ
+544 DIIEAQLGSMNEQ
-557 LKEAD
+557 LREAD
-562 DNKKAAQ
+562 ELKKAAQ

-591 TMVEIKTELTICKA
+591 SMIETKTELTIAKA

-630 QSVVEQ
+630 QSVVAQ

-675 ESTRSTL
+675 ESTRATL
-682 ESDIAALRTRYNSEI
+682 EGDIAALRTRYNSEV

-743 EEIRVRHSLNR
+743 EEIREEQNKRR
-754 CLPDHY
+754 K
-760 LESWRAND
+760 LEEELRA
-768 LCRKNKTSAESWR
+768 LKKS
-781 RSSGRSRSR
+781 
-790 PGGARTRSRHGNDT
+790 GAR
-804 ENGPGTNSPGRMH
+804 
-817 NIYKT
+817 
-822 SDTSAAC
+822 
-829 IMFNGS
+829 GS
-835 SDSLFLDIVTRT
+835 
-847 GQSFHIHSK
+847 
-856 GFSSCRLGGR
+856 
-866 LNGNKSSIYK
+866 N
-876 YSSGSD
+876 
-882 LPLTQ
+882 PLT
-887 FVSLKLKACWY
+887 
-898 AARPRRHSPVH
+898 PR
-909 SRGGYAKCA
+909 
-918 YQQLGHSTPD
+918 